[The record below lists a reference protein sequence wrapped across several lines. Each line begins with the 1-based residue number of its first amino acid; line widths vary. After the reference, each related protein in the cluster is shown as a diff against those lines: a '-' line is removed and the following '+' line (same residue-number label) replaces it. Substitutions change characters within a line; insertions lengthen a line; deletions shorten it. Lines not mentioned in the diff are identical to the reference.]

1 MYFSCVILG
10 CLVFPK
16 FSLLNGLYTKNT
28 FLGLF
33 INVKAPWGSDPG
45 PLRPVC
51 NEETLGLIQTLK
63 QFLNLDQ
70 ESK

>member
-1 MYFSCVILG
+1 MFGISEI
-10 CLVFPK
+10 F
-16 FSLLNGLYTKNT
+16 LLIGLYTKNT

-45 PLRPVC
+45 PLKPVC
-51 NEETLGLIQTLK
+51 NEETSGLIQTLE

-70 ESK
+70 VKQNSH